1 MSRWSG
7 WPAPTR
13 RPPAWEAGALPTELQ
28 PHGVDDGLRPRD
40 LRLGKAV
47 LYQLSYVHIDA
58 RTGIE
63 PAYICFAGSD
73 LAFRSHRAVKM
84 KIEPRKKVL
93 QKSGRGG
100 SNSRNQLGGLGPWPL
115 DDDREDRYG
124 RQQLSRTALSLRL
137 RRYPGRNGERPS
149 W

>member
-1 MSRWSG
+1 M
-7 WPAPTR
+7 
-13 RPPAWEAGALPTELQ
+13 
-28 PHGVDDGLRPRD
+28 DDGLRPRD

-84 KIEPRKKVL
+84 KSNP
-93 QKSGRGG
+93 GRRCYKRAVEEGRTPVTSLEGWGPGHWTTTARTVMGG
-100 SNSRNQLGGLGPWPL
+100 SSSVVRHSRCASAAIPGGTVK
-115 DDDREDRYG
+115 DRAGDRHG
-124 RQQLSRTALSLRL
+124 CGGAAPRSFV
-137 RRYPGRNGERPS
+137 GEEGLEPPHC
-149 W
+149 WV